1 MSVLIKGM
9 DMPESCWECPL
20 CTDCFGDPCYCL
32 PADTDFYKER
42 DQYAHCRPEWCPLEE
57 VKEEKE

>member
-9 DMPESCWECPL
+9 DMPRNCDECPFAEATAEL
-20 CTDCFGDPCYCL
+20 YCNSYVL
-32 PADTDFYKER
+32 SFEER
-42 DQYAHCRPEWCPLEE
+42 PKWCPLEEVEE